1 MDKQIEFIKEI
12 GGLSSLIACREDDTK
27 RIAELQQD
35 GYRRA
40 VMAALPPAKEGYKL
54 KARFRLDGDC
64 MYQEWEYVADR
75 ATTEQQIS
83 KLKKQLSDSDYR
95 VIKCFEA
102 QMTGGEMPYDI
113 TALHGERQALRDEI
127 NELENEK

>member
-40 VMAALPPAKEGYKL
+40 VMAAQPPNKEGYKT
-54 KARFRLDGDC
+54 KARFRQDGDC
-64 MYQEWEYVADR
+64 MYQEWDYVLD
-75 ATTEQQIS
+75 TESIMNEIEQ
-83 KLKKQLSDSDYR
+83 LKSNLDESDYK

-113 TALHGERQALRDEI
+113 AALHRERQALRDKI